1 VARTFPEEKKGETL
15 MMKTLVSL
23 LVAMS
28 AFSAL
33 AQTEPQK
40 TGTVP
45 IYRIV
50 VVARTTQAINYRHRS
65 GATRINFQGTTL
77 LPEARGN
84 AEVASKQGAIH
95 INSEFQGLQPA
106 SKFGPEYLTYV
117 LWAVSPE
124 GRPVNLGEV
133 LFGQDGKSKLNVTSN
148 LQAFGLI
155 VTAEPYFAV
164 TQPSDVVVMENEVRS
179 DTKGQFEEVEAKY
192 ELLKRGQYELNVNP
206 DELQPITT
214 DSRTPLELYEARNAV
229 RIAKWT
235 GAKQYAA
242 DSQDKAQ
249 VSLQNAEDFQA
260 RRGNK
265 KSEITDAREA
275 VQTAEDARII
285 TVKKIDEER
294 QASELQVSADA
305 EAQAKVQADEADRQ
319 KKQAE
324 TEAAEAQAQ
333 TARNQ
338 VRSDAAAAKAQADAT
353 QAKAASDAALAASQ
367 AEADAAK
374 AKAQAETEQA
384 RLAGQQAE
392 NDKATLRAKLSQQ
405 LNSVLQTRD
414 SARGLIVNMSDVL
427 FDTAQYTLKSGARE
441 KLSKVA
447 GILLAYPGL
456 NIEVDGHTDN
466 VGSDEY
472 NQNLSDQRA
481 ESVRA
486 YLVAQGVLTGSVT
499 AKGFGK
505 TEPVG
510 TNDTAAGRQINRRV
524 ELVVSGAAIGAQADG
539 AVGGGR

>member
-1 VARTFPEEKKGETL
+1 MV
-15 MMKTLVSL
+15 KTLVAL
-23 LVAMS
+23 LVALS
-28 AFSAL
+28 SLSAL

-45 IYRIV
+45 IYRII

-65 GATRINFQGTTL
+65 GNTRINFQGTTL

-84 AEVASKQGAIH
+84 AQVASKQGAIR
-95 INSEFQGLQPA
+95 IESEFQGLQSA

-117 LWAVSPE
+117 LWAISPE

-133 LFGQDGKSKLNVTSN
+133 LFGTDGKSKLNVTSN
-148 LQAFGLI
+148 RQAFGMI

-164 TQPSDVVVMENEVRS
+164 TQPSDVVVMENEVRA

-192 ELLKRGQYELNVNP
+192 ELLQRGQYELNVNP
-206 DELQPITT
+206 AELQPIRT

-235 GAKQYAA
+235 GAEHYAS
-242 DSQDKAQ
+242 DSLNKAK
-249 VSLQNAEDFQA
+249 VSLQSAEDYQA

-265 KSEITDAREA
+265 KSEITAAREA

-305 EAQAKVQADEADRQ
+305 EARAKAQADAATQQ

-324 TEAAEAQAQ
+324 TDAAAARAQ
-333 TARNQ
+333 TAQNQ
-338 VRSDAAAAKAQADAT
+338 VTSDAAAAKAQAET
-353 QAKAASDAALAASQ
+353 
-367 AEADAAK
+367 DAAK
-374 AKAQAETEQA
+374 AKAQAEAEQA
-384 RLAGQQAE
+384 RLAAQQAE
-392 NDKATLRAKLSQQ
+392 NDKAALRAKLAEQ

-414 SARGLIVNMSDVL
+414 TARGLIVNMSDVL
-427 FDTAQYTLKSGARE
+427 FDTAKYTLKPGARE

-466 VGSDEY
+466 VGGDEY
-472 NQNLSDQRA
+472 NQNLSEQRA
-481 ESVRA
+481 GSVRD
-486 YLVAQGVLTGSVT
+486 YLVAQGVATNSIT

-505 TEPVG
+505 TQPVG

-524 ELVVSGAAIGAQADG
+524 ELVVSGEAIGAH
-539 AVGGGR
+539 

>member
-1 VARTFPEEKKGETL
+1 
-15 MMKTLVSL
+15 MMKTLVTL
-23 LVAMS
+23 LVALS
-28 AFSAL
+28 SLSAL

-65 GATRINFQGTTL
+65 GATKINFQGTTL

-95 INSEFQGLQPA
+95 VNAEFQGLQPA

-192 ELLKRGQYELNVNP
+192 ELLQRGQYELNVNP
-206 DELQPITT
+206 AELQPITM

-242 DSQDKAQ
+242 DSLDKAQ

-324 TEAAEAQAQ
+324 TDAAAARALTAQ
-333 TARNQ
+333 NQ
-338 VRSDAAAAKAQADAT
+338 VTSDAAAAKAQADAT
-353 QAKAASDAALAASQ
+353 QARAASDAALAA
-367 AEADAAK
+367 
-374 AKAQAETEQA
+374 AQAE
-384 RLAGQQAE
+384 
-392 NDKATLRAKLSQQ
+392 
-405 LNSVLQTRD
+405 
-414 SARGLIVNMSDVL
+414 
-427 FDTAQYTLKSGARE
+427 
-441 KLSKVA
+441 
-447 GILLAYPGL
+447 P
-456 NIEVDGHTDN
+456 
-466 VGSDEY
+466 
-472 NQNLSDQRA
+472 
-481 ESVRA
+481 
-486 YLVAQGVLTGSVT
+486 
-499 AKGFGK
+499 
-505 TEPVG
+505 
-510 TNDTAAGRQINRRV
+510 
-524 ELVVSGAAIGAQADG
+524 
-539 AVGGGR
+539 

>member
-1 VARTFPEEKKGETL
+1 MV
-15 MMKTLVSL
+15 KTLLML
-23 LVAMS
+23 LVALS
-28 AFSAL
+28 SLSAL

-45 IYRIV
+45 IYRII

-77 LPEARGN
+77 LPQARGN

-95 INSEFQGLQPA
+95 IESEFQGLQPA

-117 LWAVSPE
+117 LWAISPE

-133 LFGQDGKSKLNVTSN
+133 LFGQDGKSHLNVTSN

-164 TQPSDVVVMENEVRS
+164 TQPSDVVVMENEVRA

-192 ELLKRGQYELNVNP
+192 ELLQRGQYELNVNP
-206 DELQPITT
+206 AELQPIAM

-235 GAKQYAA
+235 GGEQYAA
-242 DSQDKAQ
+242 DSLNKAE
-249 VSLQNAEDFQA
+249 VSLQSAEDYQA
-260 RRGNK
+260 QRGNK
-265 KSEITDAREA
+265 KSEITAAREA

-285 TVKKIDEER
+285 TVKKIEEEH
-294 QASELQVSADA
+294 QASELQASANA
-305 EAQAKVQADEADRQ
+305 EAQSNAQ
-319 KKQAE
+319 
-324 TEAAEAQAQ
+324 AAEARAQ
-333 TARNQ
+333 TAQNQ
-338 VRSDAAAAKAQADAT
+338 VTSDAAAAKAQADAA
-353 QAKAASDAALAASQ
+353 QAKAASDAALATSQ
-367 AEADAAK
+367 AA
-374 AKAQAETEQA
+374 TEQA
-384 RLAGQQAE
+384 QLAGQQAE
-392 NDKATLRAKLSQQ
+392 NDKTTLRVRLSQQ

-427 FDTAQYTLKSGARE
+427 FDSGKYTLKSGARE

-466 VGSDEY
+466 IGSDEF

-486 YLVAQGVLTGSVT
+486 YLVAQGVMTGSVT

-505 TEPVG
+505 TQPVG
-510 TNDTAAGRQINRRV
+510 TNDTAEGRQINRRV
-524 ELVVSGAAIGAQADG
+524 ELVVSGEAIGAQAGG
-539 AVGGGR
+539 AAGGSR

>member
-1 VARTFPEEKKGETL
+1 MV
-15 MMKTLVSL
+15 KTLLTL
-23 LVAMS
+23 LVALS
-28 AFSAL
+28 SLSAL

-45 IYRIV
+45 IYRII

-65 GATRINFQGTTL
+65 GATKINFQGTSL

-95 INSEFQGLQPA
+95 IESEFQGLQPA

-117 LWAVSPE
+117 LWAISPE

-133 LFGQDGKSKLNVTSN
+133 LFGQDGKSHLNVTSN

-164 TQPSDVVVMENEVRS
+164 TQPSDVVVMENEVRA

-192 ELLKRGQYELNVNP
+192 ELLQRGQYELNVNP
-206 DELQPITT
+206 AELQPISM

-235 GAKQYAA
+235 GGEQFAA
-242 DSQDKAQ
+242 DSLNKAE
-249 VSLQNAEDFQA
+249 VSLQSAEDFQA

-265 KSEITDAREA
+265 KSEITAAREA

-285 TVKKIDEER
+285 TVKKIEEER
-294 QASELQVSADA
+294 QASELEASANA
-305 EAQAKVQADEADRQ
+305 EAQSNAQ
-319 KKQAE
+319 
-324 TEAAEAQAQ
+324 AAEARAQ
-333 TARNQ
+333 TAQNQ
-338 VRSDAAAAKAQADAT
+338 VASDAAAAKAQADAA
-353 QAKAASDAALAASQ
+353 QAKAAADAALATSQ
-367 AEADAAK
+367 AA
-374 AKAQAETEQA
+374 TEQA
-384 RLAGQQAE
+384 QLAGQQAE
-392 NDKATLRAKLSQQ
+392 NDKATLRTRLSQQ

-427 FDTAQYTLKSGARE
+427 FDSGKYTLKPGARE

-466 VGSDEY
+466 IGSDEF

-486 YLVAQGVLTGSVT
+486 YLVDQGVMTGSVT

-505 TEPVG
+505 TQPVG
-510 TNDTAAGRQINRRV
+510 TNDTAEGRQINRRV
-524 ELVVSGAAIGAQADG
+524 ELVVSGEAIGAQAGG
-539 AVGGGR
+539 AAGGSQ

>member
-1 VARTFPEEKKGETL
+1 MV
-15 MMKTLVSL
+15 KTLVTLLIALSSL
-23 LVAMS
+23 P
-28 AFSAL
+28 AL

-45 IYRIV
+45 IYRIT

-65 GATRINFQGTTL
+65 GATRINFQGTSL

-95 INSEFQGLQPA
+95 VDAEFHGLQPA
-106 SKFGPEYLTYV
+106 SKYGPEYLTYV
-117 LWAVSPE
+117 MWAVSPE

-164 TQPSDVVVMENEVRS
+164 TQPSDVVVMENEVRA

-192 ELLKRGQYELNVNP
+192 ELLQRGQYELNVNP
-206 DELQPITT
+206 VELQPIAT
-214 DSRTPLELYEARNAV
+214 DSRVPLELYEARNAV

-235 GAKQYAA
+235 GARQYAA
-242 DSQDKAQ
+242 DSLDKAQ

-294 QASELQVSADA
+294 QASELKVSADA
-305 EAQAKVQADEADRQ
+305 EAQAKS
-319 KKQAE
+319 QAE
-324 TEAAEAQAQ
+324 ESARQQKDAENAAAAAKAQAAQ
-333 TARNQ
+333 NQ
-338 VRSDAAAAKAQADAT
+338 LTSDAAAAKAQADAL
-353 QAKAASDAALAASQ
+353 QAKASSDASLAAAQ
-367 AEADAAK
+367 AETDAAK
-374 AKAQAETEQA
+374 AKAQAEVDKAQ
-384 RLAGQQAE
+384 LAGQQAE
-392 NDKATLRAKLSQQ
+392 SDKATLRAKLSQQ

-427 FDTAQYTLKSGARE
+427 FDTAAFTLRSGARE

-456 NIEVDGHTDN
+456 KIEVDGHTDN
-466 VGSDEY
+466 IGSDEY

-481 ESVRA
+481 ESVRT
-486 YLVAQGVLTGSVT
+486 YLVAQGVLTDSVT
-499 AKGFGK
+499 ARGFGK
-505 TEPVG
+505 TQPVG

-524 ELVVSGAAIGAQADG
+524 ELVVSGEAIGAQGVG
-539 AVGGGR
+539 AAGGGQ